1 MNHFFAKITRCG
13 YIVLLSC
20 LPFIHSCTQNKNS
33 EDSYYTMDDYRL
45 VPKFD
50 SHIHIVS
57 ADTTFIKQS
66 AEDNFRLLT
75 INVDAP
81 SVPPFEEQRK
91 WAIHDINRF
100 PGVID
105 YAATFSVENWQ
116 DDQWDEQTIAYLED
130 CFSTGAIAVKIWKNV
145 GMDLRDKEG
154 NLVMIDDPK
163 FEPVLNYLEERS
175 IPLIGH
181 FGEPKNCWLPI
192 DEMTVNDYKG
202 YYRNNPQ
209 YHMYLHP
216 EVTTYE
222 EQVEARD
229 RMLEKHP
236 DLVFIG
242 AHLGSL
248 EWSVDELAQRLDK
261 FPNMAV
267 DMAERI
273 SHFQHQAQQDREK
286 VRNFFLEYQDRLLY
300 ATDFIIDGEKTP
312 AEMKEHV
319 DRVRLSHWRFFTT
332 DEMMNVPHSV
342 DGEFPGLKLPRD
354 VIDKIYFGNA
364 QKWLPGIASEQPDAD
379 RKISRLHE

>member
-1 MNHFFAKITRCG
+1 MTKVSVFH
-13 YIVLLSC
+13 YLVLLPCLSLVYSC
-20 LPFIHSCTQNKNS
+20 AENKNTAR
-33 EDSYYTMDDYRL
+33 SYYTIDDYKS

-57 ADTTFIKQS
+57 ADTIFIKQS

-91 WAIHDINRF
+91 WAIQAVNRF
-100 PGVID
+100 PHVID
-105 YAATFSVENWQ
+105 YAATFSVENWE
-116 DDQWDEQTIAYLED
+116 DEQWHEQTIAYLED
-130 CFSTGAIAVKIWKNV
+130 CVTRGAVAVKIWKNV
-145 GMDLRDKEG
+145 GMDLRDG
-154 NLVMIDDPK
+154 NGKLVMIDNPRFD
-163 FEPVLNYLEERS
+163 PVLNYLEEKN

-216 EVTTYE
+216 GITTYE
-222 EQVEARD
+222 DQVDARD

-236 DLVFIG
+236 DLLFIG

-248 EWSVDELAQRLDK
+248 EWSVDELAKRLDK

-273 SHFQHQAQQDREK
+273 SHFQQQAQQDREK
-286 VRNFFLEYQDRLLY
+286 VRDFFIKYQDRLIY
-300 ATDFIIDGEKTP
+300 ASDFIIDGEKT
-312 AEMKEHV
+312 ASEMKEHV
-319 DRVRLSHWRFFTT
+319 DQVRLSHWKFFTT
-332 DEMMNVPHSV
+332 NEKMNVPHSV
-342 DGEFPGLKLPRD
+342 DGAFPGLQLPRV
-354 VIDKIYFGNA
+354 VIDKIYFENA
-364 QKWLPGIASEQPDAD
+364 RKWFPAIAFSETVSGSNRQ
-379 RKISRLHE
+379 